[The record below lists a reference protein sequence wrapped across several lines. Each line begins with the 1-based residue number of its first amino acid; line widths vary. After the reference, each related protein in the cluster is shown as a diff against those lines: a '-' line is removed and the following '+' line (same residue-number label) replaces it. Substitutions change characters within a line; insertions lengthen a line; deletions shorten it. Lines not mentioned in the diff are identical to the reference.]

1 MNVLN
6 VGFSTA
12 DILGI
17 NAFHLEQVSQHGP
30 RELSLSELEL
40 VGGGVNWSQVGQAAT
55 IGAVAGA
62 IGGGVTGAMAGAFL
76 GGLGAGPGALAGAGL
91 GGIGGAVTGAVTS
104 IMVQY
109 MAN

>member
-6 VGFSTA
+6 AGFATA
-12 DILGI
+12 AISEVNGFQMQ
-17 NAFHLEQVSQHGP
+17 APAHGL

-40 VGGGVNWSQVGQAAT
+40 VDGGIDWGQVGTAAT
-55 IGAVAGA
+55 IGGVAGA
-62 IGGGVTGAMAGAFL
+62 VGGGVTGALSGAFF
-76 GGLGAGPGALAGAGL
+76 GGIGAGPGAMVGAGL

-109 MAN
+109 MKQ